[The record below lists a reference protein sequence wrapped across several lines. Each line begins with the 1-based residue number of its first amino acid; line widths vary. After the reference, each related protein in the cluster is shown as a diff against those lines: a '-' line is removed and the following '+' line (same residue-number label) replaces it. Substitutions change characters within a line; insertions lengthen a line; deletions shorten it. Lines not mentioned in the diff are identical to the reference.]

1 LVLSR
6 LSARRTCE
14 QCDANYISD
23 GNDPKP
29 WSCAKCGGLVHQR
42 DDDTPEAI
50 SHRLDLYDSLT
61 SPLIDYYTS
70 KSRLVVV
77 NGLGT
82 TEEVFERLTSA
93 VKAAQ
98 A

>member
-1 LVLSR
+1 
-6 LSARRTCE
+6 
-14 QCDANYISD
+14 
-23 GNDPKP
+23 
-29 WSCAKCGGLVHQR
+29 VHQR

-77 NGLGT
+77 DGLGT
-82 TEEVFERLTSA
+82 TEEVFGRLASA

>member
-1 LVLSR
+1 
-6 LSARRTCE
+6 
-14 QCDANYISD
+14 
-23 GNDPKP
+23 
-29 WSCAKCGGLVHQR
+29 
-42 DDDTPEAI
+42 
-50 SHRLDLYDSLT
+50 
-61 SPLIDYYTS
+61 
-70 KSRLVVV
+70 VVV

>member
-1 LVLSR
+1 
-6 LSARRTCE
+6 
-14 QCDANYISD
+14 
-23 GNDPKP
+23 
-29 WSCAKCGGLVHQR
+29 
-42 DDDTPEAI
+42 
-50 SHRLDLYDSLT
+50 
-61 SPLIDYYTS
+61 LIDYYTS